1 MVEIHALFNWDRK
14 RLAGF
19 ALLEFAVVAAIETIA
34 LLLWKIDMS
43 VPFNY
48 WGDTLWFVV
57 PVKGITQNG
66 WAYEIPQLSAPFSLS
81 AIAFPSVTNL
91 DWLWMK
97 GISLVVSSAGAIL
110 NIFWL
115 FNIVLTAWSA
125 TLALCL
131 LRVNRWMAFG
141 MGIVYA
147 FLPFALLRN
156 TAHINLVYYCV
167 PLLSLLA
174 IYIAQGCDQPG
185 DAIIRVVGYGA
196 ALAQG

>member
-1 MVEIHALFNWDRK
+1 MRAIAEWNRK
-14 RLAGF
+14 RVAAF
-19 ALLEFAVVAAIETIA
+19 VLLELVVVIAIETIA
-34 LLLWKIDMS
+34 LHLWKIDIN

-66 WAYEIPQLSAPFSLS
+66 WAYEIPQLSAPFGLS

-97 GISLVVSSAGAIL
+97 AISLVVSNAGAVL

-115 FNIVLTAWSA
+115 FSIALTALSA
-125 TLALCL
+125 TLAFCL

>member
-48 WGDTLWFVV
+48 WGDTLWFAV
-57 PVKGITQNG
+57 PVKGILQNG
-66 WAYEIPQLSAPFSLS
+66 WGYEIPQLSAPFSLS
-81 AIAFPSVTNL
+81 SIAFPSVTNL

-97 GISLVVSSAGAIL
+97 AISLFASDAGTIL

-115 FNIVLTAWSA
+115 FSIALTALSA
-125 TLALCL
+125 TLALRL
-131 LRVNRWMAFG
+131 LQVN
-141 MGIVYA
+141 
-147 FLPFALLRN
+147 
-156 TAHINLVYYCV
+156 
-167 PLLSLLA
+167 
-174 IYIAQGCDQPG
+174 
-185 DAIIRVVGYGA
+185 
-196 ALAQG
+196 